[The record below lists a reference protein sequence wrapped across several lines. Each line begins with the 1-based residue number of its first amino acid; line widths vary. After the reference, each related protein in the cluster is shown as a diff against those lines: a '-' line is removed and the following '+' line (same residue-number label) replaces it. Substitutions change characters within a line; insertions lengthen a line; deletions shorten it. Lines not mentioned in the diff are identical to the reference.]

1 MSKPTSASPISLDAD
16 ATREPPR
23 GDARYKSIRRV
34 TVVGSLTNLLLS
46 AAQLSGGFLTQSQAL
61 IADGLHT
68 LSDLASDAVVLF
80 AAKHASQE
88 ADEDHPYGHGRIETL
103 ATVVIGLALASV
115 AVGLMVDA
123 GQRLFEPER
132 LLSPQPLA
140 IAFALLAVF
149 SKEGLYHY
157 TMHVARRLRSSMLKA
172 NAWHHRSDVVSS
184 LVVVV
189 GIGGTLAGLP
199 YLDAIAAIGVG
210 LMIARMGLELIW
222 HSVRELIDTAL
233 ESEKVD
239 AIRDTILAIDGVKSM
254 HMLRTRRM
262 GGEALADVHIQVN
275 PRISVSEGHQIAET
289 VRARLIKAFDE
300 VSDVTVH
307 IDPEDDETAPTCT
320 HLPLRGDLIARLREQ
335 WADIEAAE
343 HLENVALHY
352 LQGRVHLEL
361 SLPLSALNDPDEVAE
376 TTAALTEASKRLPEV
391 GEVVVHYR

>member
-1 MSKPTSASPISLDAD
+1 MGTHSSTGQVSLDASD
-16 ATREPPR
+16 RNDGTR
-23 GDARYKSIRRV
+23 DARYRSIRRV
-34 TVVGSLTNLLLS
+34 TLVGSLTNIMLS
-46 AAQLSGGFLTQSQAL
+46 AAQLTGGFLTHSQAL

-103 ATVVIGLALASV
+103 ATVVIGLALVSV
-115 AVGLMVDA
+115 AVALMMDA

-132 LLSPQPLA
+132 LLSPEPLA

-149 SKEGLYHY
+149 AKEGLYHY
-157 TMHVARRLRSSMLKA
+157 TMHVAKKVRSSMLRA

-210 LMIARMGLELIW
+210 VMIARMGLELIW
-222 HSVRELIDTAL
+222 RSVRELIDTAL
-233 ESEKVD
+233 ETEKVE
-239 AIRDTILAIDGVKSM
+239 AIRETILGVDGVKSM

-307 IDPEDDETAPTCT
+307 IDPEDDESAPTCV
-320 HLPLRGDLIARLREQ
+320 HLPLRGDLIDRLRERWQ
-335 WADIEAAE
+335 GIEAAS
-343 HLENVALHY
+343 HLENVSLHY

-361 SLPLSALNDPDEVAE
+361 SLPLSCLESPDAIAE
-376 TTAALTEASKRLPEV
+376 TTAALVRASKELPEI